1 MDIGM
6 AYGGWLKF
14 TIFWCCSSY
23 RHGQVLRD
31 WTQLK
36 KKVHVLRLKNGLL
49 RKEKTE
55 LQETCEEAKR
65 LLKEVH
71 EKICGPCAE
80 QQQVGCGSGGRLP
93 TCPNINVQT
102 PM

>member
-1 MDIGM
+1 M

-14 TIFWCCSSY
+14 TIFWCWSSY

-36 KKVHVLRLKNGLL
+36 KKVHVLRLKNRLL